1 MFPIN
6 MIYNNDGVKKEVL
19 VYSFSTSYNSENN
32 MLNIIVVAW
41 DNENKTWVTDFIDRF
56 TPVMNK
62 ILKE

>member
-6 MIYNNDGVKKEVL
+6 MIYNDGIVKKKVL

-32 MLNIIVVAW
+32 MLDIVVIAW
-41 DNENKTWVTDFIDRF
+41 DNESKTWVTDSLNQF
-56 TPVMNK
+56 TPVINK

>member
-6 MIYNNDGVKKEVL
+6 MIYNDGIVKKKVL

-32 MLNIIVVAW
+32 MLDIIVIAW
-41 DNENKTWVTDFIDRF
+41 DNENKTWVTDSLNQF
-56 TPVMNK
+56 TPVINK